1 VSVYLDANILV
12 ALLIP
17 DPLTPKATAAV
28 AKLADP
34 LVVSDLAGLEVA
46 STVARKVRDGAI
58 SAKDGRVALA
68 NFDAWIAAAERIEL
82 DGVDVSAADAI
93 VRRFDINLHGSDALH
108 VAIALRIGASL
119 LTLDG
124 KMKTNA
130 KKLGVQVV

>member
-1 VSVYLDANILV
+1 VSTYLDANILV

-17 DPLTPKATAAV
+17 DPLTPRATAAV
-28 AKLADP
+28 ARLADP
-34 LVVSDLAGLEVA
+34 LMVSDLAALEVA
-46 STVARKVRDGAI
+46 STVARKVRDGAL
-58 SAKDGRVALA
+58 SAKDGRLALA
-68 NFDAWIAAAERIEL
+68 NLDTWTGAADRIEL
-82 DGVDVSAADAI
+82 DGSDVSAADAI

-108 VAIALRIGASL
+108 VAMALRVGASL

>member
-28 AKLADP
+28 AKLADS
-34 LVVSDLAGLEVA
+34 LVVSDLAALEVA
-46 STVARKVRDGAI
+46 STVARKVRDGAL
-58 SAKDGRVALA
+58 SAKGGRAALA
-68 NFDAWIAAAERIEL
+68 NFDTWTGAAERLGL
-82 DGVDVSAADAI
+82 DASDISTADAI

-108 VAIALRIGASL
+108 VAMALRIGASL

-124 KMKTNA
+124 KMRTNA
-130 KKLGVQVV
+130 KKLGLQVI